1 MTRLA
6 LAVAIALA
14 CPLAGA
20 RGEDEIPRPSSL
32 PVNAPVECEADSA
45 DASSLEVQPPGR
57 TRRLFDPRTMR
68 LSGAMLAA
76 VPVGGYLVWWR
87 GKDLTN
93 FRVEQEGWFGTNG
106 YAGGADKA
114 GHLYATALAGDLMQR
129 FYVRLGHTPSDAR
142 WLSIGAVTI
151 GGLLIEAGDGFKYGG
166 ASPEDVAMN
175 LAGGIIGAQIAFHGR
190 ENLLGLRYGQVSNR
204 RQPRDGPPLEHY
216 SREISAF
223 DFKFAGLVDTP
234 LSRAP
239 GRFLMLSLTYGSRG
253 YRELPPDQRERNVG
267 LELGLNIP
275 EILRWAGVPEDG
287 LLWWVH
293 ALFRFVRVPF
303 TAIGWHYDLDHSR
316 WHGPSSR

>member
-6 LAVAIALA
+6 LAVAIILA
-14 CPLAGA
+14 FPLAA
-20 RGEDEIPRPSSL
+20 KSDDEFPQENSL
-32 PVNAPVECEADSA
+32 PANTSVECETDSP
-45 DASSLEVQPPGR
+45 DAPSLDEPSS
-57 TRRLFDPRTMR
+57 RRSRKLFDRRTVL

-93 FRVEQEGWFGTNG
+93 FRVEQEGWFGPDG

-175 LAGGIIGAQIAFHGR
+175 IAGAILGAQIAFHGR
-190 ENLLGLRYGQVSNR
+190 ENLLGLRYGQVSNP

-223 DFKFAGLVDTP
+223 DFKFAGLTGTP
-234 LSRAP
+234 LSRGP
-239 GRFLMLSLTYGSRG
+239 GRFLMLSLTYGSTG
-253 YRELPPDQRERNVG
+253 YRELPPDERERNVG
-267 LELGLNIP
+267 LELGLNLP
-275 EILRWAGVPEDG
+275 EILRWARVPEDG
-287 LLWWVH
+287 LWWWVH

-316 WHGPSSR
+316 WHGPSTR

>member
-1 MTRLA
+1 MAR
-6 LAVAIALA
+6 IALA
-14 CPLAGA
+14 IAIAIASPLAGA
-20 RGEDEIPRPSSL
+20 TSKDETLPPRTL
-32 PVNAPVECEADSA
+32 PGNTTAECETDSA
-45 DASSLEVQPPGR
+45 AASSLDDPASR
-57 TRRLFDPRTMR
+57 RSRRLFDPRTMR

-93 FRVEQEGWFGTNG
+93 FRVEREGWFGSDG
-106 YAGGADKA
+106 YAGGADKT

-151 GGLLIEAGDGFKYGG
+151 GGLLIETGDGFKYGG

-175 LAGGIIGAQIAFHGR
+175 LAGAIIGAQIAFHGR
-190 ENLLGLRYGQVSNR
+190 ENLLGLRYGQVSNP
-204 RQPRDGPPLEHY
+204 RQPHDGPPLEHY

-223 DFKFAGLVDTP
+223 DLKFAGLTETP
-234 LSRAP
+234 LSRGA

-253 YRELPPDQRERNVG
+253 YRELPPDRRERNVG

-275 EILRWAGVPEDG
+275 EILRWAGLPEDG
-287 LLWWVH
+287 LYWWVH

-316 WHGPSSR
+316 WHGPLSR